1 MREPVEPD
9 KVSGLGLA
17 TGLFTLIPS
26 RPVST
31 IDRDAGRRA
40 IMWFPW
46 LGLLIGLV
54 GGVAAWAV
62 TMRGGPLLGALI
74 GLGLIE
80 LITGFMHLDGIADT
94 ADGLGA
100 SAKPANDAM
109 EIMKKPD
116 VGAMGVAAIVFV
128 LALQVAGA
136 ASVVNPLAVGI
147 VVALSPMIGRTT
159 TVLATGTW
167 VPNARPGGFGALFS
181 GTITPVAA
189 LVTVVIALAITGG
202 AGWWLA
208 GVRGATSLVG
218 GMLVALLGAH
228 SWQRA
233 LVKKFGGLMGDMMG
247 ALIEAGVAIF
257 AVSAAIAL

>member
-100 SAKPANDAM
+100 SAKPANDAKVR
-109 EIMKKPD
+109 EHIGKYIKLPPE
-116 VGAMGVAAIVFV
+116 V
-128 LALQVAGA
+128 LAKTQISPPGP
-136 ASVVNPLAVGI
+136 VVSEKQL
-147 VVALSPMIGRTT
+147 TY
-159 TVLATGTW
+159 W
-167 VPNARPGGFGALFS
+167 V
-181 GTITPVAA
+181 
-189 LVTVVIALAITGG
+189 
-202 AGWWLA
+202 
-208 GVRGATSLVG
+208 
-218 GMLVALLGAH
+218 
-228 SWQRA
+228 
-233 LVKKFGGLMGDMMG
+233 GLMKEQEMLKTEPKV
-247 ALIEAGVAIF
+247 ATLIPK
-257 AVSAAIAL
+257 